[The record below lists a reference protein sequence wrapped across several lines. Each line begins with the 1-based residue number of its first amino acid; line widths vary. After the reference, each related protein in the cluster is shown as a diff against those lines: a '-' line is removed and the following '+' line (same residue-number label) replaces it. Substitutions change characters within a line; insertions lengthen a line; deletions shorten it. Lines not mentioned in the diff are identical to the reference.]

1 MPCDTLSMSPM
12 KSDHHETEPEIHTSM
27 QIQVNMQSKLLWPS
41 HVNHCVP
48 SLTCE
53 ICDRTH
59 TTIAQHPVVRAGE
72 IPRTDHSFCVPSH
85 MSPWTR
91 SLDHRPPADLA
102 GPGDLAKVCGCREV
116 GRPNFSACQNGI
128 AAP

>member
-1 MPCDTLSMSPM
+1 M

-102 GPGDLAKVCGCREV
+102 GPGDLAKVCGV
-116 GRPNFSACQNGI
+116 KLADPTFPHAKM
-128 AAP
+128 ALPPPDLATM